1 MATAKIRWLLLGL
14 ALAAGGQAAAQ
25 RMLYRC
31 VIDGKTSLSDRPCA
45 ERPSPS
51 FAVIGPAREP
61 RQSMSSTPMVSKAA
75 THLDYLS
82 PLCAELNEGM
92 RNGPARGLGPRA
104 LAELHSSYRERCGE
118 DDAVARKR
126 FVEEQAKK
134 RDAHNNEL
142 LAEKRERDLV
152 KLTREQCDEMYRIAH
167 NRRKKLEALSP
178 GERADFERFEAN
190 RKSRCQP
197 A

>member
-1 MATAKIRWLLLGL
+1 MTTATIRWLLLGL
-14 ALAAGGQAAAQ
+14 ALLTGGQAAAQ
-25 RMLYRC
+25 RTLYRC

-45 ERPSPS
+45 ERPSAS
-51 FAVIGPAREP
+51 FAAIGPAREP
-61 RQSMSSTPMVSKAA
+61 RQSISSTPMVSKAA

-92 RNGPARGLGPRA
+92 RTGPARGLGPLA
-104 LAELHSSYRERCGE
+104 LAELHNSYRERCRE
-118 DDAVARKR
+118 DDQAARKR
-126 FVEEQAKK
+126 FADEQAKK
-134 RDAHNNEL
+134 SDARNDEL
-142 LAEKRERDLV
+142 LAEKRERDLI
-152 KLTREQCDEMYRIAH
+152 KLTREQCEEMYRIAH
-167 NRRKKLEALSP
+167 NRRKKLDALSP